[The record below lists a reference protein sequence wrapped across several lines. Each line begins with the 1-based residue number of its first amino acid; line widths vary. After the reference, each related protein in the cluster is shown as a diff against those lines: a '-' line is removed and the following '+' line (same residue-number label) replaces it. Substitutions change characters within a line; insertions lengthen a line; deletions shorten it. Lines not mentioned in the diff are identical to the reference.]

1 MFEKVLN
8 SIIGRDNL
16 VLAFGF
22 VAVVMLIS
30 YGLGRLI
37 KQDKMGS
44 ALAIIFALVLSY
56 VAGKITG
63 GTKGMADIPLFS
75 GFLILGGSALRDY
88 TIVSTAYGVK
98 LENLKKAGLPGAV
111 ALLVGVFFSFF
122 VGVVIARV
130 MGFTDPRE
138 ITTIGAGAVTFIVGP
153 VTGDALGVS
162 SEVVA
167 LSVAAGVVKSVL
179 TMIITPLIAK
189 KIKLNNPTTAMV
201 YGGLIGTTSGVAGGL
216 AATDIKLVPYGAM
229 TATFFTGLGT
239 LLCPS
244 IGFAIVSLIF

>member
-1 MFEKVLN
+1 MIGKVLN
-8 SIIGRDNL
+8 SIIGRDSF

-22 VAVVMLIS
+22 VALLILAA
-30 YGLGRLI
+30 YTIAKLI
-37 KQDKMGS
+37 KQQKMGS
-44 ALAIIFALVLSY
+44 AFAIILALVAAF

-63 GTKGMADIPLFS
+63 GTKGMADFPVFA

-98 LENLKKAGLPGAV
+98 MENLKKAGLAGTI
-111 ALLVGVFFSFF
+111 ALFVGVFFSFI
-122 VGVVIARV
+122 VGTLIARIL
-130 MGFTDPRE
+130 GFTDPKE

-162 SEVVA
+162 SEVIA

-189 KIKLNNPTTAMV
+189 KIKLDNPTTAMV
-201 YGGLIGTTSGVAGGL
+201 YGGMIGTTSGVAGGL

-229 TATFFTGLGT
+229 TATFYTGLGT

-244 IGFAIVSLIF
+244 IGYLIVNLIF

>member
-1 MFEKVLN
+1 MIGKVLN
-8 SIIGRDNL
+8 SIIGRDNF

-22 VAVVMLIS
+22 VALLMLVA
-30 YGLGRLI
+30 YTVAKLI
-37 KQDKMGS
+37 KQQKMGS
-44 ALAIIFALVLSY
+44 AFAIILALVAAF

-63 GTKGMADIPLFS
+63 GTKGMADFPIFA

-98 LENLKKAGLPGAV
+98 IENLKKAGLAGTI
-111 ALLVGVFFSFF
+111 ALFVGVFFSFF
-122 VGVVIARV
+122 VGTIIARIL
-130 MGFTDPRE
+130 GFTDPKE

-162 SEVVA
+162 SEVIA

-189 KIKLNNPTTAMV
+189 KIKLDNPTTAMV
-201 YGGLIGTTSGVAGGL
+201 YGGMIGTTSGVAGGL

-229 TATFFTGLGT
+229 TATFYTGLGT

-244 IGFAIVSLIF
+244 IGYLIVNLIF